1 MSAAQS
7 EITLKAQLEA
17 LQCHFTW
24 DLDPNRSKLLT
35 LMDKLQDIGTE
46 EGNFWLG
53 QVYNLQGYIHFLLG
67 SADEAKSFFSRAAE
81 AFRRMREPDEGP
93 WLLVNYGNQAWLHH
107 RQGEEAE
114 SRACLSKVEALMEEY
129 PSPSEDELH
138 PEVYAEKAW
147 TLMNFGRKKQR
158 LAADI
163 FQRAMRMQ
171 PDVVEWQTSYVL
183 GLTSLFKHSDTG
195 LEGDDWEKM
204 RQAKEQDPENLY
216 LAAKYLQQLAKKG
229 ESVKD
234 EARELATRVLRNP
247 VGSYS
252 GIKPLLMVYRFYV
265 STDEGV
271 KLAAEALEKHPDDR
285 YLKRCA
291 ALGYKWR
298 ITSWTDSRPEQSMI
312 QRAIL
317 LHEEVISLYPHS
329 SFVKRMDLA
338 SVYAKSN
345 QGLAKSDQIYRELL
359 ARDLEPAETQV
370 LFNNYA
376 KYLNSEQQDRQRS
389 IKYHM
394 KAAEIPIDSFFRQS
408 SIKTLEKIRD
418 KRQDRMCREIDE
430 CLARLE
436 EPQ

>member
-1 MSAAQS
+1 MI
-7 EITLKAQLEA
+7 EDAQLEA

-147 TLMNFGRKKQR
+147 TLMQFSKEKKR

-216 LAAKYLQQLAKKG
+216 LAAQNTFSNLLRK
-229 ESVKD
+229 E
-234 EARELATRVLRNP
+234 RVLKMKHVNFT
-247 VGSYS
+247 S
-252 GIKPLLMVYRFYV
+252 PLMRGLNWQQRLWKN
-265 STDEGV
+265 TQ
-271 KLAAEALEKHPDDR
+271 
-285 YLKRCA
+285 
-291 ALGYKWR
+291 
-298 ITSWTDSRPEQSMI
+298 TTQSC
-312 QRAIL
+312 

-376 KYLNSEQQDRQRS
+376 KYLNSERRDRQRS

-418 KRQDRMCREIDE
+418 KRRDRMCREIDE